1 MRNTPLKAFIR
12 NSSHSPIKQKISFGS
27 KTYDDL
33 NPEMRRAVEGQPGM
47 PTQEQL
53 EAEKKEKDDPGV
65 QNISF

>member
-1 MRNTPLKAFIR
+1 MARRKRMHGKRRRCSALKKR
-12 NSSHSPIKQKISFGS
+12 ISIGS